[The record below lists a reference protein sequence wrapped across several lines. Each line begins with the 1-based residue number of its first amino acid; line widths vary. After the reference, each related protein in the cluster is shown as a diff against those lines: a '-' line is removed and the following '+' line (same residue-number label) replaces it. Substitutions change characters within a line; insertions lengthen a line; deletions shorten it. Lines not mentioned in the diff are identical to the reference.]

1 MLGKQKCRILKEI
14 RQKIADEN
22 DIPYVTRECS
32 FQGEC
37 RGTCPRCESE
47 LQYLER
53 QLALRASLKKSV
65 TVAAL
70 CAGMAG
76 LTFSLSGCGSP
87 KVEEPIFGQNDLS
100 GAAPPEEIELSGE
113 VDSSYYEYSG
123 QEAASDTSM
132 QATTSDSTSSCATSE
147 SASQCVTSE
156 TAGDIDYRE
165 VLTGEYVDPN
175 YINVEKGEPVQD
187 SSYGVSYDDADK
199 TAP

>member
-132 QATTSDSTSSCATSE
+132 QAATSDSTSSCATSE

-156 TAGDIDYRE
+156 TAG
-165 VLTGEYVDPN
+165 G
-175 YINVEKGEPVQD
+175 
-187 SSYGVSYDDADK
+187 
-199 TAP
+199 

>member
-14 RQKIADEN
+14 RQRIADEN

-47 LQYLER
+47 LRYLER
-53 QLALRASLKKSV
+53 QLALRASLKKGV

-76 LTFSLSGCGSP
+76 LSFAASGCSSSRAA
-87 KVEEPIFGQNDLS
+87 EPVFGQNDLS

-123 QEAASDTSM
+123 QEAASDSAL
-132 QATTSDSTSSCATSE
+132 QAASSE
-147 SASQCVTSE
+147 SALPWKNSPGITMILCTEILQRMIPRRTVPLSHR
-156 TAGDIDYRE
+156 TALLTQDITCRNI
-165 VLTGEYVDPN
+165 P
-175 YINVEKGEPVQD
+175 
-187 SSYGVSYDDADK
+187 
-199 TAP
+199 

>member
-14 RQKIADEN
+14 RQRIADEN
-22 DIPYVTRECS
+22 DIPFVTRECS

-47 LQYLER
+47 LRYLER
-53 QLALRASLKKSV
+53 QLALRASLKKGV

-76 LTFSLSGCGSP
+76 LSFAASGCSSSRP
-87 KVEEPIFGQNDLS
+87 AEPVFGQNDLS

-123 QEAASDTSM
+123 QEA
-132 QATTSDSTSSCATSE
+132 TSE
-147 SASQCVTSE
+147 SALQAASSE
-156 TAGDIDYRE
+156 SALQQSAGSADSAQTALKFVDYME
-165 VLTGEYVDPN
+165 ELTGDYADSMYEDSA
-175 YINVEKGEPVQD
+175 EDDSAQD
-187 SSYGVSYDDADK
+187 SAAFTQDSTFD
-199 TAP
+199 TRHNMP